1 MPIVPSML
9 SYAEIPTPR
18 VLPISALLATLVAS
32 LGLSYWLVPDQREM
46 VERLM
51 MDQQYG
57 RIAEVLRS
65 LGGDGNDLALQEIKP
80 EQLNQLTGLMRLT
93 PREQINIIFSP
104 TRSLAYNR
112 FLHTLVLAAVRY
124 VDVIPPDKAWDIMA
138 PQLDRLSPAQAEDL
152 AGLLSRNAMSLSQPQ
167 LAARILQ
174 RATELPGSHAD
185 TAKQMA
191 LAYRWSAQPEVG
203 ARHLRRWLTQRH
215 GSAEFSE
222 LSSLC
227 ATLALEGGQPG
238 LALDVSLEEMKTLGA
253 DGVPTT
259 SQLERA
265 LGYALQ
271 STRTVDL
278 IPWLQRYVGAQTET
292 TLSIAALNQQFAAK
306 SPHLADYRRWATLLA
321 QYSDW
326 NSRFDA
332 GFDVHLRLAAIG
344 ERSSLDRCLQ
354 LYDFLG
360 RSEEMAELLEVLGP
374 VEDHPNLLIQHA
386 TLLAGLGRDKDA
398 RPIYEQWLKQR
409 PDDRNAA
416 FDYASLLQDMGDEDE
431 ALKAFESVNKH
442 HPADVPAI
450 KKLAEHYIRAERY
463 ADALKLYT
471 TLKKDG
477 HDHYTLENYAMLAE
491 SLDQHEQLLTAQILA
506 AEQLRSVEAYLDI
519 ADSAGYL
526 KDHEAALKE
535 LGEGLKLYT
544 NSAALRIALGSLHL
558 KDEAFDQAFA
568 VLMHPSTRQHPSAV
582 AMLLRHATDFLQQPQ
597 LLAFL
602 GPDVEER
609 LPLSVQTRL
618 DLAVLCHTCGEV
630 QRGEKLLAS
639 VPVKPA
645 HLAMLAEA
653 RFNMGAVEDAAVFL
667 SQHLNDNPRAKAD
680 EWVFLGDIYELVGR
694 DEDAKRAYNYSLN
707 LLTADLPDTASVAPQ
722 P

>member
-1 MPIVPSML
+1 ML
-9 SYAEIPTPR
+9 SYAETPTPR

-32 LGLSYWLVPDQREM
+32 LGFSYWLVPDQKEM

-65 LGGDGNDLALQEIKP
+65 LGEDGSDLALHEINA

-112 FLHTLVLAAVRY
+112 YLHTLVLAAVRY
-124 VDVIPPDKAWDIMA
+124 VDVIAPDKAWDIIA

-152 AGLLSRNAMSLSQPQ
+152 ATLLSRNAMSLSQPK

-174 RATELPGSHAD
+174 RATELPGSRAE

-191 LAYRWSAQPEVG
+191 LAHRWSAQPAVG
-203 ARHLRRWLTQRH
+203 ARSLRRWLEQHH
-215 GSAEFSE
+215 GIAEFSE
-222 LSSLC
+222 LSNLC
-227 ATLALEGGQPG
+227 ASLALEGGKPS
-238 LALDVSLEEMKTLGA
+238 LALDVSLEEMETLGA
-253 DGVPTT
+253 DGVPTPQ
-259 SQLERA
+259 QLERT
-265 LGYALQ
+265 LSYALQ

-278 IPWLQRYVGAQTET
+278 IPWLQRYVGAQPET
-292 TLSIAALNQQFAAK
+292 AMSLATLKQQVAAK
-306 SPHLADYRRWATLLA
+306 SSHLADYRRWATLLA

-332 GFDVHLRLAAIG
+332 GFDVHLRLAVVG
-344 ERSSLDRCLQ
+344 ERPSLDRCLQ

-360 RSEEMAELLEVLGP
+360 RSEEMAELLEVIGP
-374 VEDHPNLLIQHA
+374 VENHPNLLIQHA
-386 TLLAGLGRDKDA
+386 TLLAGLGRDRDA
-398 RPIYEQWLKQR
+398 RPIYEQWLKQH
-409 PDDRNAA
+409 PEDRNAA
-416 FDYASLLQDMGDEDE
+416 FDYASLLQDMGNEDE
-431 ALKAFESVNKH
+431 ALNAFESVNKH
-442 HPADVPAI
+442 HPDDVPAI

-471 TLKKDG
+471 TLKAED

-491 SLDQHEQLLTAQILA
+491 SLDQHDQLLTAQILA
-506 AEQLRSVEAYLDI
+506 AQQLRNVEAYLDI

-535 LGEGLKLYT
+535 LGEGLKLYA
-544 NSAALRIALGSLHL
+544 NSAALRIAIGSLHL
-558 KDEAFDQAFA
+558 KDEAFDRAFG

-582 AMLLRHATDFLQQPQ
+582 ALLLRHATDFIQQPQ

-602 GPDVEER
+602 GQDVEAT
-609 LPLSVQTRL
+609 LSLSAQNRL
-618 DLAVLCHTCGEV
+618 DLAVLCHACGEV
-630 QRGEKLLAS
+630 ARGEKLFAS
-639 VPVKPA
+639 VPVKPTNF
-645 HLAMLAEA
+645 AMLAEA

-680 EWVFLGDIYELVGR
+680 EWVFLGDIYELMGR